1 MKDWFE
7 QLLVILDKS
16 GLKIIAVIIVGLI
29 FMFIG
34 INFIINNVMGNPYI
48 KSLAPIL
55 ALGITVICLIGM
67 IRLIW
72 KIVVKTKKDIDNH

>member
-34 INFIINNVMGNPYI
+34 INFIKTFFIGNPFI
-48 KSLAPIL
+48 EPLAPIFTL
-55 ALGITVICLIGM
+55 LIIIICLIGM

-72 KIVVKTKKDIDNH
+72 AIIMKTKKDIDNH